1 MSDKPQYKLKHVGI
15 NAADEAEARATTELL
30 CHLFNVE
37 INREV
42 PNVSFF
48 TDPLFEIMKYTD
60 HATRGVHGH
69 VGLQTNDVEAAMADL
84 ASKGITFQENTITRN
99 EEGKITFVYLE
110 QQVAGFSFHI
120 SL

>member
-84 ASKGITFQENTITRN
+84 ASKGITFQENTIKRN